1 MPEPTNAAAED
12 PALCSLR
19 LSGLIGGYQV
29 SAAIGAF
36 ARLGVADALGDDAAT
51 SAELAAR
58 LGAHEGALARL
69 LEATLDLGL
78 FTVDDQHRYRLTA
91 LGRQL
96 RADAPGSM
104 RRYAIVATEDWRWY
118 AYCHLDRTLRTG
130 EPGFMAAHCC
140 RLWDYLACHPEA
152 AASFEESMSRI
163 GMARDQAGAAAVDL
177 GRFRCVVD
185 VGGGRGGLIRAL
197 LTADARLRGILFDLP
212 SVVAG
217 ARETLSEAGLAER
230 CDVVAGDFRQSVPR
244 GGDAYVLSWI
254 LHDWDDE
261 AAKAILRHC
270 REAMDIGAAL
280 LVVEMIVPGLGDA
293 SAEQTEAEAVR
304 RLVRQT
310 DLEMLAVVGGRERTA
325 ADFEALFAATGFALS
340 ATTPLPGLP
349 WSVLEAVAV

>member
-1 MPEPTNAAAED
+1 
-12 PALCSLR
+12 
-19 LSGLIGGYQV
+19 
-29 SAAIGAF
+29 
-36 ARLGVADALGDDAAT
+36 
-51 SAELAAR
+51 
-58 LGAHEGALARL
+58 
-69 LEATLDLGL
+69 
-78 FTVDDQHRYRLTA
+78 
-91 LGRQL
+91 
-96 RADAPGSM
+96 
-104 RRYAIVATEDWRWY
+104 
-118 AYCHLDRTLRTG
+118 
-130 EPGFMAAHCC
+130 
-140 RLWDYLACHPEA
+140 
-152 AASFEESMSRI
+152 MSRN
-163 GMARDQAGAAAVDL
+163 GMARDQAVAAAVDL

-293 SAEQTEAEAVR
+293 SPSRLRRRLFDDLSGKPTLRCWRWSEAVNARPRTLR
-304 RLVRQT
+304 RCSQPRVSR
-310 DLEMLAVVGGRERTA
+310 
-325 ADFEALFAATGFALS
+325 
-340 ATTPLPGLP
+340 
-349 WSVLEAVAV
+349 

>member
-1 MPEPTNAAAED
+1 MPEPTNVAAED
-12 PALCSLR
+12 AALCSRR
-19 LSGLIGGYQV
+19 LSELIGGYQA

-36 ARLGVADALGDDAAT
+36 ARLGVADVLGDDAVT

-69 LEATLDLGL
+69 LQATLDVGL
-78 FTVDDQHRYRLTA
+78 FTADDQGRYRLTA

-104 RRYAIVATEDWRWY
+104 RRYAIVATEDWRWN

-130 EPGFMAAHCC
+130 EPGFVTAHGC
-140 RLWDYLACHPEA
+140 RLWDYLAGHPEA

-163 GMARDQAGAAAVDL
+163 GAVRDQAVAAAVDL
-177 GRFRCVVD
+177 GRFRCLVD
-185 VGGGRGGLIRAL
+185 VGGGRGGLMRAL
-197 LTADARLRGILFDLP
+197 LTADDRLHGILFDLP

-217 ARETLSEAGLAER
+217 GRETLSQAGLTER
-230 CDVVAGDFRQSVPR
+230 CDVIAGDFRRSVPP
-244 GGDAYVLSWI
+244 GGDIYVLSWI

-261 AAKAILRHC
+261 TAEAILHRC
-270 REAMDIGAAL
+270 REAMDVGAVL
-280 LVVEMIVPGLGDA
+280 LVVEMIVPEVGDA
-293 SAEQTEAEAVR
+293 TTGQAEAEAVR

-325 ADFEALFAATGFALS
+325 SDFEALLTATGFALS
-340 ATTPLPGLP
+340 GSKALPGLP